1 MKLNSKDFFKYFFIT
16 LTGIVI
22 AVSLFFIAELRPV
35 SSEQNKTVSRFEV
48 PTGSTSRS
56 VAYNLKAMG
65 LIRNSHVFYLCI
77 RFPVLKTV
85 FTGNVNKFQLKS
97 GVYQIDS
104 SMKISRI
111 MDILSSGVQ
120 EYIRLSIPEGL
131 TISKIGTKLE
141 EAGVCSLEEFK
152 ASCKDPDLIWKY
164 EIPSNSL
171 EGFLFPDTYFFTPKM
186 SGRAVVSLMVD
197 NFFENIKSIP
207 GMTELSKKD
216 LFYNVT
222 LASIVEREYRI
233 DEEAPLI
240 ASVFK
245 NRLSHN
251 IGLYSCATVEYIIT
265 EIEGLPHPDKI
276 TYKDLENRNP
286 YNTYKWAG
294 LTPGPISNPGKIA
307 LNAAVNSAKT
317 NYYYFRLVDAESG
330 RHVFT
335 KDFSTHISEGYS
347 ANTKRTG
354 K

>member
-1 MKLNSKDFFKYFFIT
+1 MKLNSKNIFRYLLIVAGAILVLFSVFF
-16 LTGIVI
+16 VVE
-22 AVSLFFIAELRPV
+22 AQPV
-35 SSEQNKTVSRFEV
+35 SSGDKKIVERVEVASGASSRNI
-48 PTGSTSRS
+48 
-56 VAYNLKAMG
+56 AKQLKSKN
-65 LIRNSHVFYLCI
+65 LIRNSYVFYACI

-85 FTGNVNKFQLKS
+85 LTGNTHRFQLKS
-97 GVYQIDS
+97 GVYQINS
-104 SMKISRI
+104 SMKISEI
-111 MDILSSGVQ
+111 MDVLSSGQQ

-131 TISKIGTKLE
+131 TISKIGAKLE
-141 EAGVCSLEEFK
+141 EAGVCTLEEFK
-152 ASCKDPDLIWKY
+152 KASRDPDLIWKY
-164 EIPSNSL
+164 EIPSDSL

-186 SGRAVVSLMVD
+186 TGRAVVSLMVD
-197 NFFENIKSIP
+197 NFFLNIKDIP
-207 GMTELSKKD
+207 GMQGMSKKD

-245 NRLSHN
+245 NRLAHN

-276 TYKDLENRNP
+276 TYKDLENKNP

-294 LTPGPISNPGKIA
+294 LTPGPISNPGKVA

-317 NYYYFRLVDAESG
+317 NYYYFRLVDANAG
-330 RHVFT
+330 RHVFS

-347 ANTKRTG
+347 ISTKKTG